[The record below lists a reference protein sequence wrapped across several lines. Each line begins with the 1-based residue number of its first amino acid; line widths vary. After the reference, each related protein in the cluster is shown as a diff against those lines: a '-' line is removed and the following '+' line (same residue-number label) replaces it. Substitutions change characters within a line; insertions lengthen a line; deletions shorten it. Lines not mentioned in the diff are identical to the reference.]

1 MSINFLINPLSGNYI
16 FGEID
21 ALNLGGI
28 NTERC
33 PIHLLPGKHI
43 GPNRGFGANHI
54 FAEHS
59 KEMADLGLYTIT
71 DVPQFV
77 CNIVQ
82 TGTPLYF
89 EGASWTVT
97 RVLAVKTSH
106 GTAILEYKDRRDGAI
121 WSIVTAFSNPRKHGT
136 LVSQII

>member
-1 MSINFLINPLSGNYI
+1 MSRTLLINPLSGDYI

-21 ALNLGGI
+21 ALSLGGI
-28 NTERC
+28 DTDRC
-33 PIHLLPGKHI
+33 SIHLFSGKHI

-59 KEMADLGLYTIT
+59 KEMARLGLYSLT
-71 DVPQFV
+71 DVPQYV

-89 EGASWTVT
+89 EGASWRVT

-106 GTAILEYKDRRDGAI
+106 GTAILEYIDRRDGAI
-121 WSIVTAFSNPRKHGT
+121 WSVVTAFSTPRKHGIE
-136 LVSQII
+136 VSQII

>member
-1 MSINFLINPLSGNYI
+1 MPKKFLINPSSGDYI

-21 ALNLGGI
+21 ALSLGGI
-28 NTERC
+28 DTDRC
-33 PIHLLPGKHI
+33 SIHLFSGKHTA
-43 GPNRGFGANHI
+43 PNRGFGAKHI

-59 KEMADLGLYTIT
+59 KEMAILGLHNIT
-71 DVPQFV
+71 DVPKYV

-89 EGASWTVT
+89 EGASWRVT

-106 GTAILEYKDRRDGAI
+106 GTAILEYINRRDGAI
-121 WSIVTAFSNPRKHGT
+121 WSVVTAFSTPRKHGIE
-136 LVSQII
+136 VSQII